1 MTRKTLDYAL
11 NESFA
16 RLYCKEKGIKPDDC
30 WSDYADMGNCNSY
43 ITVTWEVKGKRKEDQ
58 IEIKTAYDLLAKRI
72 LRIEESLVID

>member
-1 MTRKTLDYAL
+1 MTRKKLDDSL

-16 RLYCKEKGIKPDDC
+16 RLYCKERGIKADDC
-30 WSDYADMGNCNSY
+30 WSDYADLGGPSSY
-43 ITVTWEVKGKRKEDQ
+43 ITVTWETKGKRREEQ